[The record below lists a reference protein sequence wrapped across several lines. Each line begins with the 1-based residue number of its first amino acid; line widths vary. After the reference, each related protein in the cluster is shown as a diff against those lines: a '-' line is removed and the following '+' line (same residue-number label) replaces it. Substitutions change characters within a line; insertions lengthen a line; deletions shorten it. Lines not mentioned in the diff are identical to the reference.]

1 MTFIFQSLNYT
12 HLSYIDFKA
21 AKVFFFSNICKSISE
36 HHWQCDH
43 FAKHLRGHLSRFPR
57 TPIGLQHTIR
67 PGLRADRT
75 CNKKNAS
82 FCIRNVPFF
91 FANFSD
97 SELWDWEQILFWQWR
112 VLGSSCN
119 CKSSIT
125 YICQSP
131 TKRWAIALAQSEGTK
146 PKVDYKMGPVIGP
159 HDIYSHP
166 ARFAIGTLP

>member
-75 CNKKNAS
+75 CKEKMHH
-82 FCIRNVPFF
+82 
-91 FANFSD
+91 FANVSE
-97 SELWDWEQILFWQWR
+97 SELWDWVQISFWQWKD
-112 VLGSSCN
+112 LGCN

-125 YICQSP
+125 YIRQSP
-131 TKRWAIALAQSEGTK
+131 TKRWTIALAHAEGTK
-146 PKVDYKMGPVIGP
+146 LKVDYKMGPVIGRVFKFESTP
-159 HDIYSHP
+159 
-166 ARFAIGTLP
+166 